1 MTQKSAYEASI
12 QPGKGFEKKVTG
24 SRKVDAVLTESEGI
38 LGGVLFSIGDHIS
51 LLDKNFNI
59 LWANET
65 SKKFFGNNIV
75 GKKCYEAFHQREVPC
90 DPHPCLTL
98 KAFQDGEIHE
108 HKTQVIDKDG
118 QTRFFHCTANVAL
131 RDTAGTPTAVVEIS
145 RDITDTIR
153 AEEALR
159 KAYDELGQRVEA
171 RTAELLKANERLTE
185 SEERFRKLAE
195 GSFEAI
201 AFHENGVIVDAN
213 NQYYEMFG
221 YKPEELAGKD
231 AISLT
236 ATPESVE
243 KIREN
248 ISLGNL
254 DPYEV
259 TGVKKD
265 GTEFPL
271 EVRIK
276 LTGNKEHDVRM
287 GVIRDLTD
295 RKRTE
300 AALQESEE
308 RFRAICETALD
319 SIFLKDRSLRYTHV
333 NPAMERLF
341 QLPFE
346 ELIGKNDEDLFG
358 QEAGKHIRK
367 VDSRVLA
374 GEIVQEEHTKPVG
387 EIFFTF
393 HVIKVPIRDKSGEI
407 VGLCGIARDI
417 TERKHAEKVLKKDH
431 DELEK
436 RVQQRTAELSRLND
450 QLKIEIEDRKH
461 AEKQIRA
468 SLMEKEV
475 LLSEIHHRVK
485 NNFEI
490 ISSLLDISS
499 MQAEDTENQNLW
511 GDARA
516 RIHSMALI
524 HDQLYQSDRFDRI
537 HMGRQVQN
545 MLEYLS
551 HIYAGNGRKITSVI
565 EPSDVYLSINQAI
578 PCALVLNELISNAF
592 KHAFGKKKKGTIR
605 VSIATPHNT
614 TVLIKVMDDGDGIP
628 EKADCAPRTGL
639 GLKMARHLVSGQL
652 NGEMHIRNHRGT
664 EISIRFKLLNDRKN
678 MNKIMAAED
687 EAPGRGEFEN
697 HVSGKRK

>member
-1 MTQKSAYEASI
+1 MTQKPAYEAAI
-12 QPGKGFEKKVTG
+12 PRGKGFEEKVSG

-38 LGGVLFSIGDHIS
+38 LAGVLRSIGDHIS
-51 LLDKNFNI
+51 LLDKNLNI
-59 LWANET
+59 LWANDT
-65 SKKFFGNNIV
+65 AKNIFGHNIV
-75 GKKCYEAFHQREVPC
+75 GKKCYEVFHQREVPC

-98 KAFQDGEIHE
+98 KAFQDGAIHE

-145 RDITDTIR
+145 RDITGGMR
-153 AEEALR
+153 AEEALL
-159 KAYDELGQRVEA
+159 KAYDGLGQRVEA
-171 RTAELLKANERLTE
+171 RTAELLRANERLTD

-201 AFHENGVIVDAN
+201 VFHENGVIVDAN

-259 TGVKKD
+259 IGVKKD
-265 GTEFPL
+265 GTEFPM

-276 LTGNKEHDVRM
+276 LTGNKEQEMRM
-287 GVIRDLTD
+287 AVIRDLTD

-308 RFRAICETALD
+308 RFRAIFETAQD

-333 NPAMERLF
+333 NPAMEQLF

-346 ELIGKNDEDLFG
+346 ELAGKNDEDLFG
-358 QEAGKHIRK
+358 KEAGKHVRK

-374 GEIVQEEHTKPVG
+374 GEIIQEEATKPVG
-387 EIFFTF
+387 EIPFTF
-393 HVIKVPIRDKSGEI
+393 HVIKVPMRDKSGEI

-417 TERKHAEKVLKKDH
+417 TERKQAEKMLKKDH

-436 RVQQRTAELSRLND
+436 RVQQRTAELLRLND
-450 QLKIEIEDRKH
+450 QLKIEIEDRKR

-468 SLMEKEV
+468 SLTEKEV

-545 MLEYLS
+545 MLDYLS
-551 HIYAGNGRKITSVI
+551 HIYGGNGERITSVI
-565 EPSDVYLSINQAI
+565 EPSEVYLSINQAI

-592 KHAFGKKKKGTIR
+592 KHAFGKKKQGTIR
-605 VSIATPHNT
+605 VSISTPHNT
-614 TVLIKVMDDGDGIP
+614 TVFINVMDDGDGIP
-628 EKADCAPRTGL
+628 EKADGVLGTGL

-652 NGEMHIRNHRGT
+652 NGEMRIRNHRGT
-664 EISIRFKLLNDRKN
+664 EISIRFKLPNDGKN
-678 MNKIMAAED
+678 MNKVMAVQD
-687 EAPGRGEFEN
+687 QAPGRGE
-697 HVSGKRK
+697 V